1 MAFGTFGNK
10 NGVSENEKGARR
22 ERQGIIRVFYTSS
35 TITPTATAQYSRA
48 ETEAVSGTGDN
59 RPFSADAAVYQSKHS
74 TPRSCPAKSRITFPL
89 PSGLFIAVVQSSASC
104 GEQVK
109 DLVCAGNSTQT
120 RKVCTSQQTNMTF
133 SKVVHRRGTCGK
145 SFGPDHAYIGSL
157 LTSGWSPVVCIG
169 LPIDV
174 HDSLIC
180 GSDSCGCPVGKDKI
194 WSNFIKTRC
203 R

>member
-48 ETEAVSGTGDN
+48 ETEAVSGTADN
-59 RPFSADAAVYQSKHS
+59 RSFSADAAVYQSK
-74 TPRSCPAKSRITFPL
+74 RSSFCSYPAKSRIMFPL
-89 PSGLFIAVVQSSASC
+89 PSGLLIAVVQSSASC

-109 DLVCAGNSTQT
+109 DLVCATQT
-120 RKVCTSQQTNMTF
+120 RKVCTSQQTNMSF

>member
-1 MAFGTFGNK
+1 VAQATIDHFQQMLQFTRA
-10 NGVSENEKGARR
+10 NEVASVH
-22 ERQGIIRVFYTSS
+22 I
-35 TITPTATAQYSRA
+35 
-48 ETEAVSGTGDN
+48 
-59 RPFSADAAVYQSKHS
+59 
-74 TPRSCPAKSRITFPL
+74 L
-89 PSGLFIAVVQSSASC
+89 PSLESCFLCRQACLLQSYKVLQVPV
-104 GEQVK
+104 EQVK
-109 DLVCAGNSTQT
+109 DLICATQT
-120 RKVCTSQQTNMTF
+120 RKVCTSQQTNMSF

-169 LPIDV
+169 LPNDV

-180 GSDSCGCPVGKDKI
+180 GSDSCGCPVGKGKI